1 MTEGWHRLD
10 NEPFAGNLS
19 DMLCNHAHELN
30 NDGWMPIAA
39 SDVFG
44 NLRNA
49 PRRGTTG
56 IDPC

>member
-1 MTEGWHRLD
+1 LGK
-10 NEPFAGNLS
+10 EPFAGHLL
-19 DMLCNHAHELN
+19 DLLYNHAHELN

-39 SDVFG
+39 QDVFG
-44 NLRNA
+44 NLRKA